1 MKRLSLSPLPLA
13 LTASLAVI
21 IPPGSTHAQQRT
33 AQAPA
38 AKTSG
43 PALAQDQDQSKAPAP
58 GSAPAPAP
66 AAPAVKSTDPVQA
79 QAPAQEKAPDKR
91 SPDPNANAA
100 SDAQVQGLLFFASND
115 PNAPA
120 QEEKVTV
127 DAAMLTPLD
136 GRLKKVFPF
145 SNFHLIGKHTQKV
158 FKEYESWVVPS
169 KDLCLKIDSRGPA
182 EGGGVN
188 VHLQLWQDTKVLVKS
203 DSVIRPGQPIFLGG
217 PKWRGGRLIF
227 VVMLKG

>member
-1 MKRLSLSPLPLA
+1 MKRLFLSPLPLA

-21 IPPGSTHAQQRT
+21 IPPVFTHAQQQT

-43 PALAQDQDQSKAPAP
+43 PALARDQDQVKAP
-58 GSAPAPAP
+58 GSAPAP
-66 AAPAVKSTDPVQA
+66 AAPAVKSADPVQT
-79 QAPAQEKAPDKR
+79 QAPAHEKASDKR
-91 SPDPNANAA
+91 SPEPTANAA

>member
-1 MKRLSLSPLPLA
+1 MKSLLLPLLVLTALHARPLPV
-13 LTASLAVI
+13 S
-21 IPPGSTHAQQRT
+21 
-33 AQAPA
+33 
-38 AKTSG
+38 
-43 PALAQDQDQSKAPAP
+43 
-58 GSAPAPAP
+58 
-66 AAPAVKSTDPVQA
+66 
-79 QAPAQEKAPDKR
+79 AQEKRPPEP
-91 SPDPNANAA
+91 SANAPA
-100 SDAQVQGLLFFASND
+100 DAQVQGLLFFAAND
-115 PNAPA
+115 ATAPA

-127 DAAMLTPLD
+127 DAALLKSMD
-136 GRLKKVFPF
+136 GKLKKVFPF

-217 PKWRGGRLIF
+217 PNWRGGRLIF
-227 VVMLKG
+227 VVMLKP